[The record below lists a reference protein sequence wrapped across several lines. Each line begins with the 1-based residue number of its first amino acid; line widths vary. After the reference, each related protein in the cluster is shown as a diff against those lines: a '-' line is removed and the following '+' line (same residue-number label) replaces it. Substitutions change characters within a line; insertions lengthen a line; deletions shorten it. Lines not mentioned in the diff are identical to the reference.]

1 MTDKEYF
8 AALKEGAA
16 KGNVVAAWE
25 LAFAYALG
33 FVLRGNGAWFPVR
46 KNRPRA
52 ERLYRFVAKTRERD
66 VILNLAAVLKDKN
79 RGEALRLE
87 RKAWRM
93 GVKQAANNIAM
104 TYSAMGRPDL
114 CFKWLKRAYVADPSG
129 SANYLALCHLIGY
142 GTIKNS
148 KEARRLFRL
157 VIRRNWGTPDD
168 QECAAQFI
176 KMIDRGETPRPPR
189 RGKTIGSIRPV
200 LTTWKSRR
208 RVME

>member
-1 MTDKEYF
+1 MTDGEYF
-8 AALKEGAA
+8 SALKNEAA
-16 KGNVVAAWE
+16 KGGVLAAWE
-25 LAFAYALG
+25 LADAYALG
-33 FVLRGNGAWFPVR
+33 FVLRENGAWFPVR
-46 KNRPRA
+46 KNRPLA

-66 VILNLAAVLKDKN
+66 VILGLAAVQKTACEK
-79 RGEALRLE
+79 LRLE

-93 GVKQAANNIAM
+93 GVNQAANNIAM

-129 SANYLALCHLIGY
+129 SVNCLALCHLIGY

-148 KEARRLFRL
+148 KEARRLFGL
-157 VIRRNWGTPDD
+157 VIRRNWGTPDE

-189 RGKTIGSIRPV
+189 RGKTIGSIRPT
-200 LTTWKSRR
+200 LTSSCGNCT
-208 RVME
+208 

>member
-16 KGNVVAAWE
+16 KGNIVAAWE

-66 VILNLAAVLKDKN
+66 VILNLAAVLKDK
-79 RGEALRLE
+79 GEARRLE
-87 RKAWRM
+87 GKAWRR
-93 GVKQAANNIAM
+93 GVKQAPNNIAM
-104 TYSAMGRPDL
+104 TYSAMARPDL

-148 KEARRLFRL
+148 KEARRLFKL

-176 KMIDRGETPRPPR
+176 KMIDRGETSHPPR
-189 RGKTIGSIRPV
+189 RGKTIGSIRP
-200 LTTWKSRR
+200 LSL
-208 RVME
+208 